1 MIRRPPR
8 STLFPYTTLF
18 RSSMSASTGDALA
31 YTMIGSFLMFFLTAI
46 AGIKPFTAGTIL
58 AAGAVWNAFINPI
71 VGFLSDKIRS
81 RFGRRRPMI
90 LFFSVPLAL
99 SMFLAF
105 TDLPLPATPKAFY
118 YGFVLMLLWTSYTGF
133 FVPYLALG
141 AGYTRNYKE
150 RTVLRLHRRSEE
162 RRVGKECRSRWS
174 PYH

>member
-1 MIRRPPR
+1 
-8 STLFPYTTLF
+8 
-18 RSSMSASTGDALA
+18 
-31 YTMIGSFLMFFLTAI
+31 MFFLTAI

-71 VGFLSDKIRS
+71 VGFLSDKVRS

-105 TDLPLPATPKAFY
+105 TDLPLPATPKAFD

-150 RTVLRLHRRSEE
+150 RTVLRLYASAFNNIGVVVTMTMPLLLVKALKNCGFSTTVSWSA
-162 RRVGKECRSRWS
+162 VGACTGFLAAISIVITVINLKL
-174 PYH
+174 